1 MKQLLEEF
9 LQENP
14 DRSKLERNGAILSRQ
29 RGLVHQMELPPLTP
43 DELIAV
49 QDMASRTAGLPWPGG
64 GGQGFRLEPWSRDP
78 NTPQGRIRGLRCMK
92 PQDLVERQQASQ
104 RELHQH
110 HTRRRRGVLEM
121 DEWRDEGHAW
131 GGSQRAGGPE
141 AQEARR
147 QREAQK
153 EARRKEREHEQQRRA
168 AERARVQQ
176 GQEERETERVVE
188 QLWEAQSEEQRAEA
202 QRAGRAVALAE
213 RAAAAKERNPNPNP
227 NPNPSPNPS
236 SNPNPNPSPSP
247 NQAEGGP
254 WHVDEAGGE
263 GYTARA
269 VRAAAALAARDKGS
283 AAPPPRR
290 VLQKCSKV
298 GLLLS
303 QLGDEPT
310 S

>member
-1 MKQLLEEF
+1 M
-9 LQENP
+9 QENP
-14 DRSKLERNGAILSRQ
+14 DRSKLERNGATLSRQ
-29 RGLVHQMELPPLTP
+29 RGLVHQMTLPPLTQ

-49 QDMASRTAGLPWPGG
+49 QDMADSTAGLPWPGG
-64 GGQGFRLEPWSRDP
+64 GGQGFHLVGSRDP
-78 NTPQGRIRGLRCMK
+78 NTPQGRTRGLLCKK
-92 PQDLVERQQASQ
+92 PQELVERQQASQ

-110 HTRRRRGVLEM
+110 HTRRRRGVPEM
-121 DEWRDEGHAW
+121 DEWRDEEHAW

-153 EARRKEREHEQQRRA
+153 EARREAREHEQQRRA
-168 AERARVQQ
+168 AESARVQQ

-254 WHVDEAGGE
+254 WHVDEAGRE
-263 GYTARA
+263 GYTA
-269 VRAAAALAARDKGS
+269 AAAALAARDKGS

>member
-1 MKQLLEEF
+1 MRQLLEEF

-14 DRSKLERNGAILSRQ
+14 DRSMLERNGAILSGQ
-29 RGLVHQMELPPLTP
+29 RGLVHQMTLPPLTQ

-49 QDMASRTAGLPWPGG
+49 QDMADSTAGLPWPSGG
-64 GGQGFRLEPWSRDP
+64 GFGFRLVGGRDP
-78 NTPQGRIRGLRCMK
+78 NTPQGLTRGLLCKK
-92 PQDLVERQQASQ
+92 PQALVERQQASQ
-104 RELHQH
+104 RGLHQH
-110 HTRRRRGVLEM
+110 HTRRRPGVLEM
-121 DEWRDEGHAW
+121 DEWRDEEHAW
-131 GGSQRAGGPE
+131 GGSQWADGPE

-153 EARRKEREHEQQRRA
+153 EAQKEARRELREQLQQRRA

-176 GQEERETERVVE
+176 GQEERVLER
-188 QLWEAQSEEQRAEA
+188 LAREEQGEA
-202 QRAGRAVALAE
+202 QRAERAVALAE

-236 SNPNPNPSPSP
+236 SNLNPNPSPSP

-263 GYTARA
+263 GYTAA
-269 VRAAAALAARDKGS
+269 VAAAARAARDKGS
-283 AAPPPRR
+283 APRR
-290 VLQKCSKV
+290 VLQKCSEV